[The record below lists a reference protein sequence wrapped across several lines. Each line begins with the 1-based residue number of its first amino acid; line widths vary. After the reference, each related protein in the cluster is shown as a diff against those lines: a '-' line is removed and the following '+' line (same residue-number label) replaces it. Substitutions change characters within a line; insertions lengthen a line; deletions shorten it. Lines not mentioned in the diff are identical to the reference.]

1 MLWSRRSVL
10 GSLAT
15 IGLADTALA
24 NNAVGVSL
32 AVKGNCALI
41 RGRVETPLEPHVP
54 LFQDDTVRTGE
65 ASFASLRLFTD
76 ARIDLGPLSL
86 ITIDD
91 FTATLG
97 GTLTLGGAM
106 VFDRPEDLPPAEHT
120 ILTAF
125 AQIGVRGTRFFAGPS
140 KGEFAIFVERG
151 RVDVLAENGEE
162 RWLTPGRGTTLNPPA
177 VDPGFPAIRPGELAM
192 VAPFDPRRSFGPVA
206 VWSDER
212 IAAAYASVGL

>member
-15 IGLADTALA
+15 IVLADTARA
-24 NNAVGVSL
+24 DDAVGITL
-32 AVKGNCALI
+32 AANGNCTLI
-41 RGRVETPLEPHVP
+41 RGQLETPLLTDAP
-54 LFQDDTVRTGE
+54 LFRDDTVRTGD
-65 ASFASLRLFTD
+65 ASFASLRLLTE
-76 ARIDLGPLSL
+76 ARINLGPLSL

-91 FTATLG
+91 FTTTLG

-125 AQIGVRGTRFFAGPS
+125 AQIGVRGTKFFAGPS
-140 KGEFAIFVERG
+140 NGEFAVFVERG

-162 RWLTPGRGTTLNPPA
+162 RRLSPGQGTTL
-177 VDPGFPAIRPGELAM
+177 DPQ
-192 VAPFDPRRSFGPVA
+192 RSFGPV
-206 VWSDER
+206 VDWSAAR